1 MGLSIDCEI
10 ANKKGDDMNMLRKT
24 MCAVA
29 LGAVTLAPMIST
41 TVFAAPVA
49 ASEQQATANLV
60 KQLSGIQS
68 LSANFEQ
75 TTKASSGAN
84 KAQKKGLAAQH
95 MNQTFKG
102 TMKVARPGKFYWE
115 TTTPAKQTIVTSGKT
130 VWIYDPDLQQAV
142 RQSLDEQVAN
152 TPALLLSGNTNQIMK
167 SYRVTQPN
175 KGKTYYT
182 LYPKSDDGA
191 FQSLTI
197 SFGGNK
203 APNLMIL
210 QDSLGQT
217 TYVKFNN
224 VKVNAAIPAST
235 FNFTPP
241 KGTDII
247 DQ

>member
-1 MGLSIDCEI
+1 M
-10 ANKKGDDMNMLRKT
+10 KMLRKT
-24 MCAVA
+24 
-29 LGAVTLAPMIST
+29 LGALTLGVATLAPVLST

-60 KQLSGIQS
+60 KQLSYIQS

-75 TTKASSGAN
+75 TTKATSTT
-84 KAQKKGLAAQH
+84 KAPQKKGLTGQH

-102 TMKVARPGKFYWE
+102 EMKVARPGKFYWE
-115 TTTPAKQTIVTSGKT
+115 TSSPSKQTIVTSGKT

-142 RQSLDEQVAN
+142 RQNLDDQVAN
-152 TPALLLSGNTNQIMK
+152 TPALLLSGNTSQIMK

-175 KGKTYYT
+175 KAKTYYT
-182 LYPKSDDGA
+182 LLPKSRDSA

-197 SFGGNK
+197 SFGVNK
-203 APNLMIL
+203 APSLMVL
-210 QDSLGQT
+210 EDSLGQT
-217 TYVKFNN
+217 TYVRFNN
-224 VKVNAAIPAST
+224 VKVNPSISMAT

>member
-1 MGLSIDCEI
+1 M
-10 ANKKGDDMNMLRKT
+10 KMLRQT
-24 MCAVA
+24 MCAMA
-29 LGAVTLAPMIST
+29 LGAATLAPVMST
-41 TVFAAPVA
+41 TVYAAPVA

-60 KQLSGIQS
+60 KQLSHIKS
-68 LSANFEQ
+68 MTANFEQ
-75 TTKASSGAN
+75 TTKTSG
-84 KAQKKGLAAQH
+84 KAPKNKGLTAQH
-95 MNQTFKG
+95 MNQEFKG
-102 TMKVARPGKFYWE
+102 VMKVARPGKFYWE
-115 TTTPAKQTIVTSGKT
+115 TTSPAKQTIVTSGKT

-142 RQSLDEQVAN
+142 RQNLDEQVAN
-152 TPALLLSGNTNQIMK
+152 TPALLLSGNTNQIMQ

-197 SFGGNK
+197 SFGANN
-203 APNLMIL
+203 APSLMIL
-210 QDSLGQT
+210 EDSLGQT
-217 TYVKFNN
+217 TYVRFNN
-224 VKVNAAIPAST
+224 VKVNPNIANST

>member
-1 MGLSIDCEI
+1 
-10 ANKKGDDMNMLRKT
+10 MNMLRKT
-24 MCAVA
+24 VCAMTI
-29 LGAVTLAPMIST
+29 GAAVLAPIMST

-60 KQLSGIQS
+60 KQLTDIRS

-75 TTKASSGAN
+75 TTKVTN
-84 KAQKKGLAAQH
+84 PKVIQKKGLGSQH
-95 MNQTFKG
+95 MNQAFKG

-115 TTTPAKQTIVTSGKT
+115 TTSPSKQTIVTSGKT

-142 RQSLDEQVAN
+142 RQSLDDQVAN
-152 TPALLLSGNTNQIMK
+152 TPALLLSGNTNQIMQ

-175 KGKTYYT
+175 KAKTYYT
-182 LYPKSDDGA
+182 LYPKNADGV
-191 FQSLTI
+191 FESLTI
-197 SFGGNK
+197 SFGANK
-203 APNLMIL
+203 APSLMIL

-217 TYVKFNN
+217 TYINFNN
-224 VKVNAAIPAST
+224 VKVNPTIAAST